1 MSTAAFVFMLV
12 GVLYA
17 ASRVLAVVDWIER
30 R

>member
-1 MSTAAFVFMLV
+1 MSGTAFVFMLV